1 MVWLSRSCHDLRVLH
16 CELSDTTN
24 KGAIE
29 FSYLDYSLRVQIGI
43 ESGFYT
49 VKTAIT
55 TPASVQEGLEI
66 VRRTGVKVSYSQPVF
81 FSELM
86 PHWTSSP

>member
-1 MVWLSRSCHDLRVLH
+1 MKALH
-16 CELSDTTN
+16 
-24 KGAIE
+24 
-29 FSYLDYSLRVQIGI
+29 LDYPIRVQIGI

-66 VRRTGVKVSYSQPVF
+66 VRRTGVKVSHPQHVC
-81 FSELM
+81 FSEL
-86 PHWTSSP
+86 PPLD

>member
-1 MVWLSRSCHDLRVLH
+1 MEVS
-16 CELSDTTN
+16 T
-24 KGAIE
+24 
-29 FSYLDYSLRVQIGI
+29 LDYSLRAQIGI

-66 VRRTGVKVSYSQPVF
+66 VRRTGVKVSHLQHVSFP
-81 FSELM
+81 ELL
-86 PHWTSSP
+86 PPNF